1 MKPDCEKNFACYDK
15 GMKDTAH
22 ETGRKIG
29 YARVSDQDQNQEL
42 QIDALNSVGCE
53 VIYGDY
59 GVSGACVTRRSLDT
73 LLRDLTEGDTLVVWK
88 LDRLGRSTL
97 HLLQL
102 LEDLRQNKVDFIA
115 ITQGIDTTTAVGR
128 LLYGQ
133 LAVFAEF
140 EREQIAERTKAGMA
154 AAKAR
159 GVHVGRPRAILHD
172 LAILL
177 RHRIEIG
184 EASID
189 QLAEELNLSRQT
201 IYRAVNCVSSSQ
213 IDNGRMSSPPV

>member
-1 MKPDCEKNFACYDK
+1 MAKISHNNLMSEERTSNRS
-15 GMKDTAH
+15 
-22 ETGRKIG
+22 GRRIG
-29 YARVSDQDQNQEL
+29 YARVSDQDQNQAL
-42 QIDALNSVGCE
+42 QIEALKAAGCD

-115 ITQGIDTTTAVGR
+115 ITQGIDTTTAIGR

-159 GVHVGRPRAILHD
+159 GVHVGRPRAISHD
-172 LAILL
+172 LALLL

-201 IYRAVNCVSSSQ
+201 VYRAVNNVFS
-213 IDNGRMSSPPV
+213 NTYR

>member
-1 MKPDCEKNFACYDK
+1 MKPDCEKNFACYDQS
-15 GMKDTAH
+15 MKDITH
-22 ETGRKIG
+22 KTGRKIG
-29 YARVSDQDQNQEL
+29 YARVSDQDQNEEL
-42 QIDALNSVGCE
+42 QIEALKAAGCE

-73 LLRDLTEGDTLVVWK
+73 LLRDLSEGDTLVVWK

-159 GVHVGRPRAILHD
+159 GVHVGRPRSIPPDVA
-172 LAILL
+172 ALL
-177 RHRIEIG
+177 RHRIEVG
-184 EASID
+184 EASVD

-201 IYRAVNCVSSSQ
+201 IYRAVNDVLYS
-213 IDNGRMSSPPV
+213 

>member
-1 MKPDCEKNFACYDK
+1 MKQLGVTNSQ
-15 GMKDTAH
+15 
-22 ETGRKIG
+22 GRRIG
-29 YARVSDQDQNQEL
+29 YARVSDQDQNESL
-42 QIDALNSVGCE
+42 QIEALKEAGCD
-53 VIYGDY
+53 VIYGDF

-102 LEDLRQNKVDFIA
+102 LEDLRQNKVDFVA

-159 GVHVGRPRAILHD
+159 GVHIGRPRSISPDMA
-172 LAILL
+172 ALL
-177 RHRIEIG
+177 RHRLDIG
-184 EASID
+184 EASVD
-189 QLAEELNLSRQT
+189 QLAEELGLSRQT
-201 IYRAVNCVSSSQ
+201 ICRAVM
-213 IDNGRMSSPPV
+213 GRD

>member
-1 MKPDCEKNFACYDK
+1 MSKVSHTDLMKQLGVTKSQ
-15 GMKDTAH
+15 
-22 ETGRKIG
+22 GRRIG
-29 YARVSDQDQNQEL
+29 YARVSDQDQNESL
-42 QIDALNSVGCE
+42 QIEALKEAGCD
-53 VIYGDY
+53 VIYGDF

-102 LEDLRQNKVDFIA
+102 LEDLRQNKVDFVA

-159 GVHVGRPRAILHD
+159 GVHIGRPRSISPDMA
-172 LAILL
+172 ALL
-177 RHRIEIG
+177 RHRLDIG
-184 EASID
+184 EASVD
-189 QLAEELNLSRQT
+189 QLAEELGLSRQT
-201 IYRAVNCVSSSQ
+201 ICRAVM
-213 IDNGRMSSPPV
+213 GRD